1 MRSAK
6 TRTPKG
12 VELNRFIK
20 NHGVDN
26 GNNVSRKLER
36 EQPEALR
43 ASEERYRTLFDLVPV
58 AVYSC
63 DSAGVIQQFNRR
75 ATELWGREPAPG
87 DTDERFCGSYKLF
100 RPDGIFM
107 PHEQCPMAEVVSG
120 KLAYV
125 RDAEVLIERPDGSR
139 ITVVVNIRP
148 LVSAQGEV
156 AGAINCFFDITERKR
171 DEERSREYVARLA
184 DADRRKSEFLAMLAH
199 ELRNPLATLRTG
211 LQVQRL
217 NGTDAQAANSVTEL
231 MERQVGH
238 LVGLVDDLLD
248 VNRISQGKIQ
258 LRRGRVEL
266 ATVVHAA
273 VETARSLIERM
284 GHELI
289 LAVPPEPIWL
299 NADPLRLSQ
308 VVGNL
313 LNNASKFTENGGCIN
328 LTVALRGEEAEIRV
342 RDNGAGIAADQLPFV
357 FDMFMQGETSI
368 ERSRTGLGIGLALV
382 KKLVEMHDGTV
393 QARSAGV
400 GHGSEFVVRLPVSH
414 EAAQPQPTPSH
425 ETLVTPAARRVLV
438 VDDNRDAA
446 MSLAMLLK
454 LSGHDTYIAHDGLEA
469 VDKAAQL
476 SPDIILL
483 DIGLP
488 KINGFEAARRIRQLS
503 QGKRL
508 VLVALTGWAQE
519 ADRQKSRE
527 AGFDAHILKPVDSDV
542 LANLLVEF
550 PVVDPIR

>member
-1 MRSAK
+1 M
-6 TRTPKG
+6 
-12 VELNRFIK
+12 
-20 NHGVDN
+20 
-26 GNNVSRKLER
+26 KLER
-36 EQPEALR
+36 EHTEALR

-63 DSAGVIQQFNRR
+63 DAAGVIQQFNRR
-75 ATELWGREPAPG
+75 AAELWGREPAAG
-87 DTDERFCGSYKLF
+87 DTDERFCGSFKLF
-100 RPDGIFM
+100 RPDGSFM

-120 KLAYV
+120 KIAHV

-148 LVSAQGEV
+148 LTSAQGEV

-199 ELRNPLATLRTG
+199 ELRNPLATIRAG

-217 NGTDAQAANSVTEL
+217 TDTDAQAANSVTEL

-258 LRRGRVEL
+258 LRRARVEL

-284 GHELI
+284 GHELV

-299 NADPLRLSQ
+299 NADPLRLAQ

-313 LNNASKFTENGGCIN
+313 LNNASKFTESGGCIS

-342 RDNGAGIAADQLPFV
+342 RDNGSGIGADQLPFV
-357 FDMFMQGETSI
+357 FDMFMQAEAPI
-368 ERSRTGLGIGLALV
+368 ERSATGLGIGLALV
-382 KKLVEMHDGTV
+382 KNLVEMHDGTV
-393 QARSAGV
+393 EAHSAGL
-400 GHGSEFVVRLPVSH
+400 GHGSEFVVRLPVTH
-414 EAAQPQPTPSH
+414 EAAQPQPKTPPH
-425 ETLVTPAARRVLV
+425 DTCVTTGARRVLV

-446 MSLAMLLK
+446 ESLAMFLK
-454 LSGHDTYIAHDGLEA
+454 LSGHETHIAHDGLEA

-488 KINGFEAARRIRQLS
+488 KINGFEAARRIREQS
-503 QGKRL
+503 QGKTL
-508 VLVALTGWAQE
+508 VLVALTGWGQD

-527 AGFDAHILKPVDSDV
+527 AGFNAHIVKPVDAAV

-550 PVVDPIR
+550 PAVGPIR

>member
-1 MRSAK
+1 MRAETQTS
-6 TRTPKG
+6 G
-12 VELNRFIK
+12 IELNRVMR
-20 NHGVDN
+20 NQVDG
-26 GNNVSRKLER
+26 GNNISMTLER
-36 EQPEALR
+36 EQTEALR

-63 DSAGVIQQFNRR
+63 DAAGVIQQFNRR
-75 ATELWGREPAPG
+75 AAELWGREPAPG
-87 DTDERFCGSYKLF
+87 DTDERFCGSFKLF
-100 RPDGIFM
+100 RPDGSFM

-120 KLAYV
+120 KITHV

-148 LVSAQGEV
+148 LKSAQGEI

-171 DEERSREYVARLA
+171 DEERSREYVLRLA
-184 DADRRKSEFLAMLAH
+184 DSDRRKSEFLAMLAH
-199 ELRNPLATLRTG
+199 ELRNPLATIRVG

-217 NGTDAQAANSVTEL
+217 TGTDAQAANSVTEL

-248 VNRISQGKIQ
+248 VNRISQGKIR
-258 LRRGRVEL
+258 LRRRRVEL
-266 ATVVHAA
+266 ATIVHAA

-289 LAVPPEPIWL
+289 LAVPREPIWL
-299 NADPLRLSQ
+299 NADPLRLAQ

-313 LNNASKFTENGGCIN
+313 LNNASKFTETGGCIS
-328 LTVALRGEEAEIRV
+328 LTAALRGEEAEIRV
-342 RDNGAGIAADQLPFV
+342 RDNGAGIGTDQLPFV
-357 FDMFMQGETSI
+357 FDMFMQAEASI
-368 ERSRTGLGIGLALV
+368 ERSGTGLGVGLALV
-382 KKLVEMHDGTV
+382 KNLVEMHDGTV
-393 QARSAGV
+393 EAHSAAV
-400 GHGSEFVVRLPVSH
+400 GQGSEFVVRLPVTR
-414 EAAQPQPTPSH
+414 EAPPPQPKTPPY
-425 ETLVTPAARRVLV
+425 ETCATTVARRVLV

-446 MSLAMLLK
+446 ESLATLLK

-469 VDKAAQL
+469 VDKAARL
-476 SPDIILL
+476 SPDIVLL

-488 KINGFEAARRIRQLS
+488 KINGFEAARRIREQS
-503 QGKRL
+503 QGKRP
-508 VLVALTGWAQE
+508 VLVALTGWGQD

-527 AGFDAHILKPVDSDV
+527 AGFNAHVVKPVDAAV

-550 PVVDPIR
+550 PLVGPIP